1 MSARWYRRSLALAPR
16 DAGLVAAIAS
26 AGGAKPLARLVG
38 VATLRSWSGR
48 VPQGRVFEVS
58 RLTGVA
64 PEILRPDLADW
75 IADQRA
81 RQRMAAARTRFSL
94 VKAAAPAIARAA
106 PVRASL
112 DQVTIDVLTAL
123 AAAQFVAAERSLG
136 IGLIVAGRK
145 RVHMGARSWSMGL
158 AHVGAGASATVVGRF
173 FETSRQNVD
182 NAAERYLRARD
193 GDDPDDFILGE
204 DGLQRVNERG
214 RLRPIKTA
222 AVDLWDAE
230 LRFRALLEDAPPDER
245 KRA

>member
-1 MSARWYRRSLALAPR
+1 MR
-16 DAGLVAAIAS
+16 DAGVQAAIE
-26 AGGAKPLARLVG
+26 AKG
-38 VATLRSWSGR
+38 LRGLGRALGITHNAILGWGR
-48 VPQGRVFEVS
+48 VPQGRVFEIA
-58 RLTGVA
+58 RLTQLA

-75 IADQRA
+75 IAGQRA

-112 DQVTIDVLTAL
+112 DHLTIDLLTTL
-123 AAAQFVAAERSLG
+123 AAAQFVCAERKLG
-136 IGLIVAGRK
+136 LGLVIAGRQ
-145 RVHMGARSWSMGL
+145 RIHMGARSWSMALG
-158 AHVGAGASATVVGRF
+158 HVAGGASATVVGRF

-222 AVDLWDAE
+222 ATSLWDAE